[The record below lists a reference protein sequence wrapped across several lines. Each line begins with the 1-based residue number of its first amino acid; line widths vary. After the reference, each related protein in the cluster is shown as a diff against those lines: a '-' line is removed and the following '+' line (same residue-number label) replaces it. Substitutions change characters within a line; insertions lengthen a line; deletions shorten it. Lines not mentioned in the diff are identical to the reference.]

1 MDELVEGIFTLIF
14 GLLAFLAVAA
24 AVVGIIALLLSIGS
38 VYGAGVS
45 IYNYFNA
52 LTKNVKPEAITPGA
66 TLTSSSVEPAIKSY
80 FFGKGYRDLKAT
92 INDCLH
98 DNKKFSEKIWSDAAS
113 AQFVLLRAVYYGAA
127 VSCAIYGTGFF
138 GILSIVHIVFLGAT
152 CLIIYALFTLVL
164 AVERMYLT
172 LRGFLTVCPSC
183 HAQTPLPVYLCDG
196 CGAEHH
202 RLLPSSY
209 GTLYHRCTCGHRLP
223 ATFFL
228 NRGRLPAKCARC
240 GNFLLRA
247 HTETRKIFVPVIGG
261 PSTGKTAFLVSLVDE
276 LRGPVDSAGQE
287 LSFLDPAVEREF
299 ESRLQAMRRGEMP
312 SKTVA
317 TTPTAINL
325 MFGPVS
331 KPHRNLYLYDP
342 AGEAYG
348 AEAELIPHQF
358 LSYCSGILFLI
369 DPFSIPAVRQKYR
382 VDPARAES
390 LKPSVQRP
398 DDLLDRLLAV
408 LEKHFGLDPS
418 ATIHVPVAIVL
429 TKIDAFNLESVVGD
443 AALGPSLTELEREAA
458 RNQLVSRRLREWGMI
473 PLVEIIES
481 RFSKKGFFTCSA
493 VGLGRRSGEGFV
505 PERIASPF
513 LWLMHQGKTGLLA
526 DNIATTLASKS
537 ADSAPVVAELTTP
550 TRQRSAE
557 YYSLLSH
564 AVAELKTNTYSARGA
579 LYDRARQTLLKQ
591 LISLNPAISES
602 EIEREQLAL
611 EEAVRRIETSII
623 E

>member
-1 MDELVEGIFTLIF
+1 MEELVEALFM
-14 GLLAFLAVAA
+14 LAFGALVVAA
-24 AVVGIIALLLSIGS
+24 IVATIVGLLSIGGI
-38 VYGAGVS
+38 YGAGVS

-52 LTKNVKPEAITPGA
+52 LKKNVKREVITAGA
-66 TLTSSSVEPAIKSY
+66 TPTPSSVQPAIKSY

-92 INDCLH
+92 MNDCLN
-98 DNKKFSEKIWSDAAS
+98 DNKKFSEKIWGDAAS
-113 AQFVLLRAVYYGAA
+113 AQFVLLRAVHYGAA
-127 VSCAIYGTGFF
+127 VSCAIYGTLFF
-138 GILSIVHIVFLGAT
+138 GLLSIVHIAVLGT
-152 CLIIYALFTLVL
+152 ICLLFYTLFTLVL
-164 AVERMYLT
+164 VVEKVYLT

-196 CGAEHH
+196 CGVEHH

-209 GTLYHRCTCGHRLP
+209 GILYHRCTCGHRLP

-228 NRGRLPAKCARC
+228 NRGRLPAKCGRC

-276 LRGPVDSAGQE
+276 LKRRVDSVDQE
-287 LSFLDPAVEREF
+287 LSFLDPTVERDF

-325 MFGPVS
+325 IFGPVT

-418 ATIHVPVAIVL
+418 ATIHIPVAIVL
-429 TKIDAFNLESVVGD
+429 TKVDAFNLEPAVGD
-443 AALGPSLTELEREAA
+443 AALSPSLTELEREAA
-458 RNQLVSRRLREWGMI
+458 RNQLISRRLREWGMV

-481 RFSKKGFFTCSA
+481 RFSKKSFFTCSA
-493 VGLGRRSGEGFV
+493 VGLGRRSGDGFV

-513 LWLMHQGKTGLLA
+513 LWLMHQGKTGLLT
-526 DNIATTLASKS
+526 DDSATALVSKS
-537 ADSAPVVAELTTP
+537 ADSAPVVAERTTA

-557 YYSLLSH
+557 YYSILCH
-564 AVAELKTNTYSARGA
+564 AVAELKTNTYSARGS

-591 LISLNPAISES
+591 LISVNPEISES

-611 EEAVRRIETSII
+611 EEAIARIEMSVI